1 MDPLGR
7 SELVVVE
14 KKDPNFKYYIEL
26 ALQDQMSWD
35 TFISLMDDLAP
46 TLHKAKLLNIAL
58 IDVVRRLKMSKGN
71 NNLDELQIL
80 NVTTTPKKQ
89 NCEKKKSKHN
99 LRKPQSLNKAPENK
113 RATLTKPKPFACDI
127 CDKTFPMKINLAKH
141 KNSHKNQSPNKVA
154 DNITVKEAS
163 EKCTLLGSRMGQA
176 IRLKLKRLSYSDIE
190 NAKIDL
196 KTLLKRKNSP
206 SLLVL
211 SKTARIDKEIRI
223 KVKRMSLSEIEN
235 AKIDLKMSL
244 KRKNSRIVPSK
255 TANIDNSLVMNETSK
270 RKNKNAKSL
279 RINET
284 SQSLSRNP
292 FSCEHCDKSF
302 SMARYLGNHK
312 RTHKK
317 DILKKNEEFETIQDE
332 NDKTNLNNSK
342 PSIQENDKLSY
353 FGGFDDQT
361 IEQKNLMDGNI
372 SISNFGGFD
381 NGLIVDLGKD
391 LDQSTNAEKS
401 VTLSASVLEDTTEY
415 LRGDDENGESNQEMQ
430 AESNAGNFA
439 DDDPFEILPSNN
451 HENEILT
458 HERFLDAIVEN
469 QFKCDKCS
477 KTFDDG
483 NSLRKHLCIP
493 THLKGTF

>member
-1 MDPLGR
+1 MDPFGR
-7 SELVVVE
+7 SELVIVE

-206 SLLVL
+206 SLLVP
-211 SKTARIDKEIRI
+211 SKIARIDKEIRI

-255 TANIDNSLVMNETSK
+255 TAKIDNSLVMNETSK

-332 NDKTNLNNSK
+332 NDKTDLNNYKLSD
-342 PSIQENDKLSY
+342 QENDKLSY

-361 IEQKNLMDGNI
+361 IEQENLMDGNI

-381 NGLIVDLGKD
+381 NGLGKD
-391 LDQSTNAEKS
+391 LDQSTNLEKS
-401 VTLSASVLEDTTEY
+401 VTLSASNISFLEDTTEN
-415 LRGDDENGESNQEMQ
+415 LRGDDENDEINQEMQ
-430 AESNAGNFA
+430 TESNAEIFA
-439 DDDPFEILPSNN
+439 DDEPFEILRLNN
-451 HENEILT
+451 HENETLT
-458 HERFLDAIVEN
+458 HERLLDAIAEN

-483 NSLRKHLCIP
+483 NSLRSHLSQHI
-493 THLKGTF
+493 